1 MKIGPDWGSRLVF
14 LLKKSILLKCP
25 VPHRSFESSVWESDT
40 AAASDSWS
48 QITLWA
54 LKLAV
59 WNILFKMTGGLK
71 GICSEDSAELRVA
84 QKPEL
89 ENLKWLLITA
99 SVLVCP
105 FRLFSERD
113 RFLLRLLLY
122 EMLTSGASWWRRN
135 RRQRE
140 QKKITVTRNN

>member
-1 MKIGPDWGSRLVF
+1 MF
-14 LLKKSILLKCP
+14 LLKKSVLLKCP
-25 VPHRSFESSVWESDT
+25 VPHRRFRKLCLRIGHGCSLRLLI
-40 AAASDSWS
+40 AN
-48 QITLWA
+48 TLWA